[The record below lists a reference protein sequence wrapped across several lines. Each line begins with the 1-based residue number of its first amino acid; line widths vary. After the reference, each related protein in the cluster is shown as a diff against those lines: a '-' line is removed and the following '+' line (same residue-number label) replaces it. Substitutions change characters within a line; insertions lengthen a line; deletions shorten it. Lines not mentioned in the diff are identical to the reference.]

1 MPRDLDGGPDSEVVT
16 IDPADNIRGRG
27 DLVMKSCERIFRA
40 RVPPPARACTQ
51 SACTG
56 PRTFAELG
64 EGVEARGMRW
74 MQAERR
80 FIDRLRHQPRLRSSS
95 RRV

>member
-1 MPRDLDGGPDSEVVT
+1 VT
-16 IDPADNIRGRG
+16 TDPADNIGGRG
-27 DLVMKSCERIFRA
+27 DLVMKSHERIFRA
-40 RVPPPARACTQ
+40 LVPPPARACTQ
-51 SACTG
+51 IVCTG
-56 PRTFAELG
+56 PCTFAELG

-74 MQAERR
+74 MQAGRR